1 MTEPRTDAPRIDT
14 PRITTFHRRLPGVV
28 YGGDYN
34 PEQWPREVWQ
44 EDVRL
49 MRDAGVRL
57 VSLGVFSWSVLEPA
71 DGRFD
76 FSWLDEIMDL
86 LWANGIHVNLAT
98 PNAAPPPWLATDFPE
113 ILSTDRQGVRHGIGS
128 RGHLCPSSL
137 VYHHRSRRIARALAE
152 RYGTHPA
159 LAMWHIG
166 NEYHS
171 DCFCDLCDDRFRTWL
186 RQRYG
191 TLDELNRRWGTAFWS
206 QRYSDWAQ
214 VHLPRPVRGWVNPS
228 RELDFSRFTSDLLLE
243 LVVRE
248 RELLHE
254 ITPDVPATTNFFG
267 CRLTDSRRWAKEL
280 DVVAFDC
287 YPDPGKPHSMAVAA
301 FQYDLMRSLGEGRP
315 WMLMEQAAG
324 AVSQWQT
331 NQVKQ
336 PGRMR
341 LGSYQAVAHGSDAVM
356 FFQWRASRQGQEK
369 FHSAMLPHGGVKTRT
384 WQEVKL
390 LGNEL
395 RALDEVAT
403 ARTDARVAIVWDWQN
418 WWAVE
423 GCAHPDNTFDYR
435 DTVARHHRALWNS
448 QVAVDVVTLDDDLS
462 PYRVLVVPNQYLMTD
477 RHSAAVRRFVE
488 DGGHL
493 VVSYFSGIVDEDDRI
508 VEGGYPGALRGVIGA
523 HVQEFSPLPAGASVP
538 IRGTADPSAP
548 DGSYGTA
555 SAWQDDLET
564 ETARPLAVYDQGH
577 LSGKAAVIEHQ
588 IGLGRAVYVGTR
600 LDDDALETLVR
611 QVLDRAAVRPVH
623 AAPRGVEVT
632 ERRTDT
638 CVYLFLLNHRQDT
651 ATVTLDRSGTD
662 LLTGLHLAA
671 GETLV
676 LDAAGVAV
684 VRSPSVMSQRAD
696 RSSGDS

>member
-1 MTEPRTDAPRIDT
+1 MSDPRTNDPRMN
-14 PRITTFHRRLPGVV
+14 TFRSRLPGVV

-49 MRDAGVRL
+49 MRAAGVRL
-57 VSLGVFSWSVLEPA
+57 VSLGVFSWAMLEPA
-71 DGRFD
+71 DGEFD

-113 ILSTDRQGVRHGIGS
+113 ILSVDRQGVRHGIGS
-128 RGHLCPSSL
+128 RGHFCPSSP
-137 VYHHRSRRIARALAE
+137 VYRDRSRRIATKLAE
-152 RYGTHPA
+152 RYGSHPA

-171 DCFCDLCDDRFRTWL
+171 DCYCDRCDERFRGWL
-186 RQRYG
+186 QGRYG
-191 TLDELNRRWGTAFWS
+191 TLDELNHRWGTAFWS
-206 QRYSDWAQ
+206 QRYGDWSQ
-214 VHLPRPVRGWVNPS
+214 VHLPRPVRGSVNPS

-243 LVVRE
+243 LVTLE
-248 RELLHE
+248 RDLLHGV
-254 ITPDVPATTNFFG
+254 TPDVPATTNFFG
-267 CRLTDSRRWAKEL
+267 CRLTDSHRWAKEL
-280 DVVAFDC
+280 DVIAFDC
-287 YPDPGKPHSMAVAA
+287 YPDPGKPHSMSVAA
-301 FQYDLMRSLGEGRP
+301 FQYDLMRSLGGGRP

-324 AVSQWQT
+324 AVSQWRT

-369 FHSAMLPHGGVKTRT
+369 FHSAMLPHGGEKTRT
-384 WQEVKL
+384 WQEVKA

-395 RALDEVAT
+395 RAIDEIAT
-403 ARTDARVAIVWDWQN
+403 ARTSAQVAIVWDWQN

-423 GCAHPDNTFDYR
+423 GCAHPDNAFDYR
-435 DTVARHHRALWNS
+435 DTVARHYRALWNS

-462 PYRVLVVPNQYLMTD
+462 PYRVLVIPNQYLMT
-477 RHSAAVRRFVE
+477 RQHSAAVRRFVE

-508 VEGGYPGALRGVIGA
+508 VEGGYPGALREVIGA
-523 HVQEFSPLPAGASVP
+523 HVQEFSPLPAEATVP
-538 IRGTADPSAP
+538 VQAAAEQSALT
-548 DGSYGTA
+548 GFLATA
-555 SAWQDDLET
+555 SLWQDDLET
-564 ETARPLAVYDQGH
+564 ETARPLAVYRKGH
-577 LSGKAAVIEHQ
+577 LAGKAAVVEHELGQ
-588 IGLGRAVYVGTR
+588 GRAVYVGTR
-600 LDDDALETLVR
+600 LDDDALEALVR
-611 QVLDRAAVRPVH
+611 HVLDRAEVRPVH

-632 ERRTDT
+632 ERQTLT
-638 CVYLFLLNHRQDT
+638 STYLFLLNHRQDK

-662 LLTGLHLAA
+662 LITGRRLEA
-671 GETLV
+671 GQTLV
-676 LDAAGVAV
+676 LDAADVAV
-684 VRSPSVMSQRAD
+684 VRSPSATPQHAEP
-696 RSSGDS
+696 SSSDS